1 MSMRHV
7 PAGLAGLIGG
17 IALTM
22 LGILAVLGNAGKYS
36 AQYSH
41 THSAPHSP
49 NPKRAAEATG
59 GWFSPVY
66 SPVAT
71 YLENMK

>member
-22 LGILAVLGNAGKYS
+22 LGILAVLGNAGKYA

-49 NPKRAAEATG
+49 YSTRAAEATG
-59 GWFSPVY
+59 GRFSPGQT
-66 SPVAT
+66 PVAT
-71 YLENMK
+71 YLEKLK